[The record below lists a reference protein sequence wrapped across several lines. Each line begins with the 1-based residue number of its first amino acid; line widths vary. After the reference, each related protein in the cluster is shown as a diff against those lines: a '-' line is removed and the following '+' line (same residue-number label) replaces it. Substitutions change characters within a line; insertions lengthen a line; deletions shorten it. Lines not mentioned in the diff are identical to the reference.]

1 MEQEW
6 MRQWKQNKM
15 SDPQFQ
21 QLFQQLQVAVS
32 NQQIS
37 LASAVQRLV
46 RD

>member
-6 MRQWKQNKM
+6 MRQWKQSKM

-21 QLFQQLQVAVS
+21 QLFLQMQEDVA